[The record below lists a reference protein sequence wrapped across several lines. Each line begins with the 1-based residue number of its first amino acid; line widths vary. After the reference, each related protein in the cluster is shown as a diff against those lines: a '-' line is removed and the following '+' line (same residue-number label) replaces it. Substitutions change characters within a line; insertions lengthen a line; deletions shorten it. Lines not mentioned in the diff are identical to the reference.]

1 MKRKKSDSK
10 AKNSFLHR
18 IPYKS
23 VWSSF
28 LRFWKQIPYRSV
40 WSCFLRFLKRV
51 CLPVGCFFLCLA
63 VLVTTCVWIIS
74 SAVIDKTEERI
85 CSPEQVGA
93 LSVDFDYILILGCG
107 VYSDGTL
114 TPMLSDRV
122 SVGVS
127 LYQAGVGDRILM
139 SGDHHT
145 EWYNEVDPMRDTAI
159 ELGVPAEA
167 IEVDPLGLSTYES
180 IARISQVYGAERIL
194 IVTQEYHLPRALYIA
209 EKFGME
215 AYGVSA
221 DLRPYLAQVK
231 YDLRE
236 LFARVKDVYL
246 TEANS

>member
-1 MKRKKSDSK
+1 MKRKKSDAK

-18 IPYKS
+18 IPWRS
-23 VWSSF
+23 VRSSF
-28 LRFWKQIPYRSV
+28 LRFWKQLPYRSV

-51 CLPVGCFFLCLA
+51 CLPVCCVFLCLA
-63 VLVTTCVWIIS
+63 VLGTLFAWIIS

-85 CSPEQVGA
+85 CSPEQIGA

-127 LYQAGVGDRILM
+127 LYKAGVCDRILM

-145 EWYNEVDPMRDTAI
+145 EWYNEVDPMKDTAI
-159 ELGVPAEA
+159 EQGIPSDA

-180 IARISQVYGAERIL
+180 IARIAEIYGAERIL

-209 EKFGME
+209 EEFGME
-215 AYGVSA
+215 AYGVGA
-221 DLRPYLAQVK
+221 DLRPYRGQIK
-231 YDLRE
+231 YDFRE
-236 LFARVKDVYL
+236 LFARVKDVFL
-246 TEANS
+246 TEATS